1 MAKPLHEIMAESSAG
16 LARQNARR
24 KQDVADRR
32 SYGLGNLEA
41 RMNRR
46 PGRFTRVLDDLS
58 GAISSGIGNVGG
70 KIGRKA
76 KDFGNTLSD
85 FYGSVTKPGFFGGL
99 QAAEINPKRVLA
111 SKWAQTPID
120 WEDIE
125 PGWNLGPETD
135 AWEALQNENLGI
147 NTWGDM
153 YYALNNPNVNNWALS
168 QSPMSSS
175 ILEKGLGSYMDEGY
189 FPQIQKSWSLG
200 NVKPTVENWRNRA
213 WFDLDEGSFQNEGD
227 YDRLIKENWLEDP
240 NNPFAFQDLYQNRPR
255 VPKDI
260 TGSGYFN

>member
-1 MAKPLHEIMAESSAG
+1 VAKPLHEIMAESSAG
-16 LARQNARR
+16 LARQNDRR
-24 KQDVADRR
+24 KQDMADRQ

-125 PGWNLGPETD
+125 GGMFSSPIGYED
-135 AWEALQNENLGI
+135 AWKALQDINPKTNKPAGTNYDI
-147 NTWGDM
+147 NTWGDL
-153 YYALNNPNVNNWALS
+153 YGLLQPG
-168 QSPMSSS
+168 SSVPGLPGKV
-175 ILEKGLGSYMDEGY
+175 LEKGLGSFSSELGETGM
-189 FPQIQKSWSLG
+189 FPKKRSMFQ
-200 NVKPTVENWRNRA
+200 VKPTVKTGKGFRNY
-213 WFDLDEGSFQNEGD
+213 FDIAEGSLESGVYPNLQ
-227 YDRLIKENWLEDP
+227 KQNWL
-240 NNPFAFQDLYQNRPR
+240 Y
-255 VPKDI
+255 
-260 TGSGYFN
+260 